1 LRYRVKDVYLNGIEK
16 EYYHKII
23 KNKITKKLKDMENQE
38 ENKPTEIIIK
48 NENKSNG
55 MGVAGFIL
63 ALLGLCLSW
72 APVAGWIIWFL
83 GALFSIIGLFK
94 KPRGFAIAGFII
106 SFIDL
111 IILIFVVTA
120 LAAIL

>member
-1 LRYRVKDVYLNGIEK
+1 
-16 EYYHKII
+16 
-23 KNKITKKLKDMENQE
+23 MENRE
-38 ENKPTEIIIK
+38 ENKQTEIIIK

-55 MGVAGFIL
+55 IGVAGFIL

-72 APVAGWIIWFL
+72 TPVVGWIIWFL

-111 IILIFVVTA
+111 IILIALGVV